1 MTSEYSVAE
10 LVPHSGKM
18 SLLSEITGYGED
30 WLEAEV
36 HITADSMF
44 ADLSTDKKGVPSWV
58 GMEYLAQAIGAYAGL
73 QERLQGCEPKLGFLV
88 GSRKYT
94 CSTDYFALGQVL
106 KIKVQRE
113 LQADNG
119 LSVFDCQLQAAAQ
132 IEGQGEAVE
141 ASANLNVF
149 QPDDAEQFIQDSMK

>member
-1 MTSEYSVAE
+1 MTSDYSVAE

-18 SLLSEITGYGED
+18 SLLSEITGYGDD
-30 WLEAEV
+30 WLEAQV

-44 ADLSTDKKGVPSWV
+44 VDLSSDKKGVPSWV
-58 GMEYLAQAIGAYAGL
+58 GMEYLAQTIGAYAGL
-73 QERLQGCEPKLGFLV
+73 QERLQGGEPKLGFLV

-94 CSTDYFALGQVL
+94 CSTDYFALGQTL

-113 LQADNG
+113 LQAENG
-119 LSVFDCQLQAAAQ
+119 LSVFACRLQSAALNG
-132 IEGQGEAVE
+132 GQGEAVE

-149 QPDDAEQFIQDSMK
+149 QPEDAEQFIQDSMK